1 MRKLH
6 PFDRK
11 NNRYI
16 SLATDLKHITGVVN
30 KSLYCSATYSDTS
43 LTIKSLKEGKINIL
57 FKGVLNINDEIAY
70 ILITITIDE
79 RGFISYDD
87 TFYIFSKPLDFDKG
101 PSTIQKD
108 FHTYSSLGDLDI
120 SEPEDDPNVV
130 PCVDINHINSQYFL
144 KLTKSNISI

>member
-1 MRKLH
+1 MLSYI
-6 PFDRK
+6 F
-11 NNRYI
+11 RYI
-16 SLATDLKHITGVVN
+16 FNYKISKRR
-30 KSLYCSATYSDTS
+30 
-43 LTIKSLKEGKINIL
+43 KINIL

-144 KLTKSNISI
+144 NLIKSNFSIQKLK